1 MNRIHPFTTAGL
13 IMTIAAIALTVA
25 GYGAIAAGLAVIAY
39 LSSIKEVAKYTSW
52 YQFSVVYSSAIMVG
66 VALEYPLKGIVPL
79 LVLSMIAAATSSIF
93 RIILFRV
100 FGYTRYS
107 WFESLFAII
116 AIGLYVSGN
125 LVNNYAW
132 QGWTFPVP
140 VLGFAAFLAYGILKD
155 QKQLLAHTKGG
166 YKIEIGKQAPD
177 FTLPDQDE
185 KPVSLSTFNGQ
196 RDLLLI
202 FVRGDWCPGCHMML
216 RTYER
221 ERERFQRKNILVM
234 AIGPD
239 PVGVNK
245 EMVQKLGLDF
255 KVLSDEGQRTAKVY
269 GVQLNEYEHVI
280 EDFSEGIPLPAS
292 FLIDRN
298 GIVRYVS
305 RPDRVGEFL
314 NPSLIFPIVETLGE
328 VEPLKVPAHDE
339 KELPTDSV

>member
-1 MNRIHPFTTAGL
+1 MKKIHPFTTAGL
-13 IMTIAAIALTVA
+13 VMLIAAAVLIALGHVVIPA
-25 GYGAIAAGLAVIAY
+25 VLGILAY
-39 LSSIKEVAKYTSW
+39 FCSLKEVSRYTSW
-52 YQFSVVYSSAIMVG
+52 YQFSVVYLSALVVG
-66 VALEYPLKGIVPL
+66 IAIEYPFGHGFPFLT
-79 LVLSMIAAATSSIF
+79 LSMLVTGNAAILRIVMF
-93 RIILFRV
+93 RT
-100 FGYTRYS
+100 FGYTGYR
-107 WFESLFAII
+107 WFESTATLI
-116 AIGLYVSGN
+116 AIALYITGN

-140 VLGFAAFLAYGILKD
+140 VIGFAAFLGYGILMD

-166 YKIEIGKQAPD
+166 YKIEIGKEAPD
-177 FTLPDQDE
+177 FTLPDQNE
-185 KPVSLSTFNGQ
+185 NPVSLAEFRNK

-221 ERERFQRKNILVM
+221 ERERFQKKNVLVM

-239 PVGVNK
+239 PVGVNRG
-245 EMVQKLGLDF
+245 MVEKLGLDF
-255 KVLSDEGQRTAKVY
+255 KVLSDEGQRTARVY

-314 NPSLIFPIVETLGE
+314 NPSLIFPIVESLGE
-328 VEPLKVPAHDE
+328 VEQEKVTA
-339 KELPTDSV
+339 